1 MWPIRQIEA
10 AIPLSDTQLAA
21 LYDVTASIHRA
32 AGDLTRSCPTETSY
46 TPLGQIDINR
56 KRVDALRQTINAIEP
71 VLDRFL
77 DTLSDEQK
85 TRLSDVSGSKPSLRR
100 RSHDVD

>member
-1 MWPIRQIEA
+1 
-10 AIPLSDTQLAA
+10 
-21 LYDVTASIHRA
+21 LYDVTASIHRV
-32 AGDLTRSCPTETSY
+32 AGDPTRSCPSETSY
-46 TPLGQIDINR
+46 TPLGQLDINR
-56 KRVDALRQTINAIEP
+56 KRVDVLRQTINAIEP

-85 TRLSDVSGSKPSLRR
+85 MRLSDVSGAKPSSRR